1 MHIDGYLGVSS
12 FHVNGFYSII
22 IGSSRNSSIWYH
34 NRVTIATKERILVRI
49 KIAYP
54 SVSQIDH
61 VLVVTWYNIGNPQF
75 HNGKVSVGL
84 YLR

>member
-1 MHIDGYLGVSS
+1 MYRNGYLKVPSLR
-12 FHVNGFYSII
+12 VNVFYSKI
-22 IGSSRNSSIWYH
+22 IGSSGNSSIWYR
-34 NRVTIATKERILVRI
+34 NRVTIATKERILGHI